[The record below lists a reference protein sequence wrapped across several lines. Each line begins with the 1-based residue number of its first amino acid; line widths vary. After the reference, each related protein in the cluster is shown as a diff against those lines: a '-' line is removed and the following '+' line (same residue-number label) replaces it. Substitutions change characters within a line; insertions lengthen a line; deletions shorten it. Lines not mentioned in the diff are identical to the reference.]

1 MNKQTKMNSSQLI
14 ESIERDP
21 STSYWLLD
29 QVRLMD
35 RRDIYDLMRDVALL
49 GEVLDLKWDETT
61 RELRA
66 EQAKM
71 VNGFLT
77 GKCEHPI

>member
-1 MNKQTKMNSSQLI
+1 MKTKINSSQLI

-21 STSYWLLD
+21 SSSFWLLD

-35 RRDIYDLMRDVALL
+35 RRDLYDLMWDVDTLKQL
-49 GEVLDLKWDETT
+49 LDLKWDETT
-61 RELRA
+61 RKLRA

-71 VNGFLT
+71 VNDFLT

>member
-1 MNKQTKMNSSQLI
+1 MKTKINSSQLI

-21 STSYWLLD
+21 SSSFWLLD

-35 RRDIYDLMRDVALL
+35 RRDLYDLMWDVGTLKQL
-49 GEVLDLKWDETT
+49 LDLKWDETT
-61 RELRA
+61 RKLRA

-71 VNGFLT
+71 VNDFLT